1 MTFWV
6 WFKLFLCGF
15 DEGKD
20 LYGHLPGISGYHWCF
35 KLDKHNIPIKTPAGH
50 ARGSWPFLQTNLKN
64 KITKHEK
71 HTDLNTKTRTKTPN
85 TSFTMMLTHS
95 APVTLPRHG
104 CRRPSIANTLLGS
117 YPPPGNTCNQKLRIC
132 LYKGP
137 ERCCFFG
144 VVFQGRSI
152 LPKGWTNPSEKYA
165 RSKWIISPSS
175 GEHKKSLKPPPQI
188 FWFYER
194 SAR

>member
-1 MTFWV
+1 MGVWLSLLSLHACPKASVAKTAELPHAILKFGEADCYPLQLYRACFGMTFWV
-6 WFKLFLCGF
+6 WFRLFLCGF

-117 YPPPGNTCNQKLRIC
+117 YPPPGNTCN
-132 LYKGP
+132 
-137 ERCCFFG
+137 
-144 VVFQGRSI
+144 
-152 LPKGWTNPSEKYA
+152 
-165 RSKWIISPSS
+165 
-175 GEHKKSLKPPPQI
+175 
-188 FWFYER
+188 
-194 SAR
+194 